1 MKKSLLTLAAIAAM
15 AAASVAQA
23 APATYAID
31 PTHTFATFE
40 INHFGASIN
49 RGRFDKKSGTIQ
61 LDKAAKTGKVEL
73 TIDATS
79 INSGTPAFDKHLQS
93 ADLFDAAKHP
103 TITFAADKFV
113 FNGDK
118 VSEVTGTLTLLGKTN
133 PVTLK
138 ANQFNCYESP
148 MLKREVCGGDF
159 ETTLQRS
166 QWGMG
171 YGLQWGFPDNVRLVV
186 QVEAVKQ

>member
-23 APATYAID
+23 APATYAVD

>member
-1 MKKSLLTLAAIAAM
+1 MKKTLVTMAAVATLAAGTI
-15 AAASVAQA
+15 AQA
-23 APATYAID
+23 APATYAMD
-31 PTHTFATFE
+31 PTHTFVTFE
-40 INHFGASIN
+40 IGHFGTTTN
-49 RGRFDKKSGTIQ
+49 RGRFDKKQGTVQ

-93 ADLFDAAKHP
+93 ADLFDAAKYP

-118 VSEVTGTLTLLGKTN
+118 VSEVSGSLTLLGKTN

-138 ANQFNCYESP
+138 ATQFNCYDSP
-148 MLKREVCGGDF
+148 MIKREVCGGDF
-159 ETTLQRS
+159 ETTIQRS